1 MAVIATIAAALRFET
16 LGQTSLA
23 HFDEGV
29 LASGAFGVWLNG
41 PFHFNLAQPLQAPPL
56 FPWLVAAAH
65 QLALTDW
72 VIMGKMVAAFFATAT
87 VPLVFLLARRVQ
99 GNLFGL
105 VAAALL
111 AASDLHVAYAR
122 MALTDAPLTFWF
134 TLSMYCLF
142 RLFEATIADD
152 KWRLI
157 GWTLAAGLATG
168 AAWNT
173 KYNGWMPLAAAF
185 STLAWIGL
193 RDRFWRAAPCMP
205 GALQPGLRRAGLA
218 CLAAAIVAG
227 VCFLPWYLFVDRSF
241 AGGYRAV
248 TENHLSYF
256 GGPAEWPGRAWQL
269 AVSLSAF
276 RHYGWLLNLIGAAVL
291 FAACAIRAG
300 RGSRRADARR
310 FHRLI
315 VPSVLVLA
323 GLFAALTL
331 GADLTLILLG
341 AAAIVPALVFGRWEH
356 VLFAVWLGAFVV
368 MTPLYHPYT
377 RLLAPAIPAAICLA
391 LWLADAGWGLVRC
404 AAPVPSKS
412 RQDSPAASPADSVA
426 LVRSAR
432 LAAISAVLSAL
443 AIFSAS
449 HPFGMIP
456 SAALWRRWST
466 RESYRSFGLAIDR
479 STPADAVVLCQ
490 GLPAMALYCPREW
503 RPLDFLP
510 FTELLSRVSADVPCY
525 LAVDEWGAHG
535 EGHGEALAALLDNRH
550 CLHKVASA
558 TNDLNIVALLDNLSP
573 WEVAAKLSGAPAANA
588 AAQAG
593 EKADF
598 FPPALREMGEDVIVL
613 YRVDRACVDSQA
625 AQ

>member
-1 MAVIATIAAALRFET
+1 MSPPSPLTLRQKLALAVIATIAAALRFET
-16 LGQTSLA
+16 LEQTSLA

-56 FPWLVAAAH
+56 FPWFVAAAH
-65 QLALTDW
+65 QLTHTDW
-72 VIMGKMVAAFFATAT
+72 VIMGKMVSAVFAAAT
-87 VPLVFLLARRVQ
+87 VPLVFLLARRVH

-105 VAAALL
+105 AAAGLL
-111 AASDLHVAYAR
+111 AGSDLHVAYAR

-142 RLFEATIADD
+142 RLFEATVAND
-152 KWRLI
+152 KRRLI
-157 GWTLAAGLATG
+157 GLALAAGLATG

-185 STLAWIGL
+185 TTLAWVGL
-193 RDRFWRAAPCMP
+193 RDRFWRGARRTP
-205 GALQPGLRRAGLA
+205 GDLQPRLRRAGMA

-227 VCFLPWYLFVDRSF
+227 VCFLPWCLFVDRSF

-256 GGPAEWPGRAWQL
+256 GGPAEWPRRAWQL

-276 RHYGWLLNLIGAAVL
+276 RHYGWLLSLIAAAVF
-291 FAACAIRAG
+291 FAASGIRAW
-300 RGSRRADARR
+300 RVARRDDARR
-310 FHRLI
+310 PHRLI
-315 VPSVLVLA
+315 VPSVIALA

-341 AAAIVPALVFGRWEH
+341 AAAIVPALVFGHWQH
-356 VLFAVWLGAFVV
+356 VLLAVWLGAFVV

-377 RLLAPAIPAAICLA
+377 RLLLPAMPAAICLA
-391 LWLADAGWGLVRC
+391 LWLLDAGWGLVEG
-404 AAPVPSKS
+404 AAPGP
-412 RQDSPAASPADSVA
+412 RRPGRNSPTASFADSVSSGRA
-426 LVRSAR
+426 AR
-432 LAAISAVLSAL
+432 IATSSAVLAGL

-449 HPFGMIP
+449 HPFGMVP

-479 STPADAVVLCQ
+479 STPSGAVVLCQ
-490 GLPAMALYCPREW
+490 GLPCMALYCPREW

-525 LAVDEWGAHG
+525 LA
-535 EGHGEALAALLDNRH
+535 
-550 CLHKVASA
+550 
-558 TNDLNIVALLDNLSP
+558 
-573 WEVAAKLSGAPAANA
+573 
-588 AAQAG
+588 
-593 EKADF
+593 
-598 FPPALREMGEDVIVL
+598 
-613 YRVDRACVDSQA
+613 
-625 AQ
+625 